1 MSKLTY
7 SDFFKLLMF
16 ALIKSLFFQG
26 NGLPKSKYC
35 KVAEPEC
42 TSGKGKVVRQD
53 LCSFSAVLILYLN

>member
-7 SDFFKLLMF
+7 SDFVKLLIF
-16 ALIKSLFFQG
+16 VLIKSLFFQG

-35 KVAEPEC
+35 EVAEPEC

-53 LCSFSAVLILYLN
+53 L